1 MGEFQYNLSGDR
13 LSNCNPEAGSLL
25 NDKLNYIKVKKKK
38 KKNLHGKKKI
48 MINKVKL
55 KK

>member
-13 LSNCNPEAGSLL
+13 LSNCNPEAVSLL

-38 KKNLHGKKKI
+38 KKIYMVKKKS
-48 MINKVKL
+48 
-55 KK
+55 